1 MNMVKRRFSSYLI
14 ALFFIFF
21 FGISMTARAEE
32 YPTDE
37 QGKIAPEYLA
47 DKDGKFIDVKGLKV
61 YYKEKGTKG
70 KVLLFIHGFSAS
82 TYSWRL
88 NMEPLAKNYKVYALD
103 LKGFGYTAKP
113 AESDYTLDAQAKLV
127 ADFMDTLRIKKATLI
142 GNSMG
147 GAISMKVALQF
158 PDKVEKLVLVDSAGV
173 SEGIVMF
180 GVFGHNISTNSLSKT
195 LNYLFM
201 NEHTIKSIVK
211 SLYVQKNL
219 KTDEVAEGYVKP
231 FRTPGIEDAF
241 AQMVKGFVEDDDLPK
256 RIPEI
261 NIPTLIVWGEND
273 TIIPVTAAKKF
284 NELIKGSKL
293 IIYPEAGHM
302 PMEEHPAEFNKAIA
316 EFAVK

>member
-1 MNMVKRRFSSYLI
+1 MNTDKRRFSFYLI

-21 FGISMTARAEE
+21 FAISMMARAEE
-32 YPTDE
+32 FITDDE
-37 QGKIAPEYLA
+37 GKISPEQLA

-61 YYKEKGTKG
+61 YYKEKGSKG

-82 TYSWRL
+82 TWSWRL
-88 NMEPLAKNYKVYALD
+88 NMEPLSKDFHVYALD

-113 AESDYTLDAQAKLV
+113 KDSDYTLNAQAKLV
-127 ADFMDTLRIKKATLI
+127 ADFMDALKIKSATLI

-147 GAISMKVALQF
+147 GAISMKVALNF

-180 GVFGHNISTNSLSKT
+180 GVLGKNISTNSLSKT
-195 LNYLFM
+195 LNSLFM
-201 NEHTIKSIVK
+201 NEHIIKSIIK
-211 SLYVQKNL
+211 SLYMHKEL

-241 AQMVKGFVEDDDLPK
+241 AEMVKGFVSDDDLPK

-261 NIPTLIVWGEND
+261 KIPTLIVWGEDD
-273 TIIPVTAAKKF
+273 TIIPVSAAHKF

-293 IIYPEAGHM
+293 ITYPQAGHM

-316 EFAVK
+316 EFVNK

>member
-1 MNMVKRRFSSYLI
+1 MISGNLRYFFVLVLI
-14 ALFFIFF
+14 FCLAAAAKVS
-21 FGISMTARAEE
+21 GEE

-61 YYKEKGTKG
+61 YCKEKGNKG

-82 TYSWRL
+82 TYSWRENL
-88 NMEPLAKNYKVYALD
+88 EPLSKNFHAYALD

-113 AESDYTLDAQAKLV
+113 AESNYTLDAQAQLV
-127 ADFMDTLRIKKATLI
+127 ADFMDTLKIKSAVLI

-147 GAISMKVALQF
+147 GAISMKVALAH
-158 PDKVEKLVLVDSAGV
+158 PEKVEKLVLVDSAGV

-180 GVFGHNISTNSLSKT
+180 GVLGKNISANSLSKT

-201 NEHTIKSIVK
+201 NEHTIKSIIK

-241 AQMVKGFVEDDDLPK
+241 AEMVKGFVQDDDLPK

-261 NIPTLIVWGEND
+261 KIPTLIVWGEND
-273 TIIPVTAAKKF
+273 TIIPVTAAHKF

-302 PMEEHPAEFNKAIA
+302 PMEEHPAEFNKAIS
-316 EFAVK
+316 EFIK

>member
-1 MNMVKRRFSSYLI
+1 MTFCLFAALLI
-14 ALFFIFF
+14 LAL
-21 FGISMTARAEE
+21 SHDMTVHAEE
-32 YPTDE
+32 FVTDE
-37 QGKIAPEYLA
+37 QGKISPEQLA

-61 YYKEKGTKG
+61 YYKEKGSKG

-88 NMEPLAKNYKVYALD
+88 NMEPLAKDFHVYALD

-113 AESDYTLDAQAKLV
+113 AESDYTLDAQAQLV
-127 ADFMDTLRIKKATLI
+127 ADFMDAMKIKSATLI

-147 GAISMKVALQF
+147 GAISQKVTLKF
-158 PDKVEKLVLVDSAGV
+158 PDRVEKLVLVDSAGV

-180 GVFGHNISTNSLSKT
+180 GALGKNISTNSLSKT

-261 NIPTLIVWGEND
+261 KIPTLIVWGEND

-302 PMEEHPAEFNKAIA
+302 PMEEHPADFNKAIA
-316 EFAVK
+316 EFAK

>member
-1 MNMVKRRFSSYLI
+1 MRKNTPLKPYT
-14 ALFFIFF
+14 FFILFVIAF
-21 FGISMTARAEE
+21 TTCIIHAED
-32 YPTDE
+32 YITDE
-37 QGKIAPEYLA
+37 EGKISPEQLA
-47 DKDGKFIDVKGLKV
+47 DKDGKFTDVKGLKV

-127 ADFMDTLRIKKATLI
+127 TDFMDTLKIKSAVLI

-180 GVFGHNISTNSLSKT
+180 GVLGKNISTNSLSKT

-261 NIPTLIVWGEND
+261 IIPTLIVWGEND
-273 TIIPVTAAKKF
+273 TIIPVSAAKKF

-302 PMEEHPAEFNKAIA
+302 PMEEHPAEFNKAIS
-316 EFAVK
+316 EFIK

>member
-1 MNMVKRRFSSYLI
+1 MNTGHLR
-14 ALFFIFF
+14 FF
-21 FGISMTARAEE
+21 FALVLIFCLAAAAAVSAEE

-37 QGKIAPEYLA
+37 QGKIAPELLA

-88 NMEPLAKNYKVYALD
+88 NMDPLSKNFHVYALD

-113 AESDYTLDAQAKLV
+113 KDSDYTLDAQAKLV
-127 ADFMDTLRIKKATLI
+127 ADFMDAMKIKSAVLI

-147 GAISMKVALQF
+147 GAISMKVALKF

-180 GVFGHNISTNSLSKT
+180 GALGKNISTNSLSKT
-195 LNYLFM
+195 LNSLFM
-201 NEHTIKSIVK
+201 NEHIIKSIIK
-211 SLYVQKNL
+211 SLYMHKEL

-241 AQMVKGFVEDDDLPK
+241 AEMVKGFVEDDDLPK

-261 NIPTLIVWGEND
+261 KIPTLIVWGEDD

-293 IIYPEAGHM
+293 ITYPQAGHM

-316 EFAVK
+316 EFAGK

>member
-1 MNMVKRRFSSYLI
+1 MNTDRRRFSSYLI
-14 ALFFIFF
+14 ALFFIFT
-21 FGISMTARAEE
+21 ISMTAYAED
-32 YPTDE
+32 YITDE
-37 QGKIAPEYLA
+37 EGKIAPELLA

-61 YYKEKGTKG
+61 YYKEKGSKG

-88 NMEPLAKNYKVYALD
+88 NLEPLAKNHKVYALD

-113 AESDYTLDAQAKLV
+113 KESDYTLDAQAKLV
-127 ADFMDTLRIKKATLI
+127 ADFMDTLKIKSAVLI

-147 GAISMKVALQF
+147 GAISIKVALQF

-180 GVFGHNISTNSLSKT
+180 GVLGKNISANSLSKT

-201 NEHTIKSIVK
+201 NEHTIISIIK
-211 SLYVQKNL
+211 SLYVQKHL

-241 AQMVKGFVEDDDLPK
+241 AEMVKGFVQDDDLPK

-261 NIPTLIVWGEND
+261 KVPVLIVWGEDD
-273 TIIPVTAAKKF
+273 TIIPVSAAKKF

-316 EFAVK
+316 EFAK